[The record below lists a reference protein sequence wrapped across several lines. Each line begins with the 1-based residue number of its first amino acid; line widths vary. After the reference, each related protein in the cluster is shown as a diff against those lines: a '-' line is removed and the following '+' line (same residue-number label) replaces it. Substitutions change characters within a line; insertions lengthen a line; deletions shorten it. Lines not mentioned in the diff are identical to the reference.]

1 MAEYEK
7 FMFDNF
13 VIKDGDDLPEFPE
26 KLPVPTTDTA
36 LSVPEEA
43 DNTEPEVEAEAEAE
57 SVSEPEVEEQS
68 VEEEPKEED
77 SFVPEVIT
85 FTEEEVEDKIKEA
98 EETAYENGR
107 KAGLAEQGAEQNLL
121 LEQIDKSLQNAMAE
135 AEKIK
140 EELSSQFKGL
150 AAVLIEK
157 FIPTLAKEQAEEL
170 LKKFLEENFS
180 NFKSEAKLSFYFNP
194 DIIVKAQ
201 EIVARLAHKSDYEGK
216 IALHKDASLG
226 LSDCRVEWENGGVE
240 VNMKQMQKEA
250 EALLDD
256 RNNKTKEGEHS

>member
-26 KLPVPTTDTA
+26 KLPVPTTETA

-43 DNTEPEVEAEAEAE
+43 DNTEPEVEVEP
-57 SVSEPEVEEQS
+57 EPEVEEKP

-77 SFVPEVIT
+77 TSLPEVIT
-85 FTEEEVEDKIKEA
+85 FTEEEVEDKIKAA

-107 KAGLAEQGAEQNLL
+107 KAGLTEQGAEQNLL

-140 EELSSQFKGL
+140 EKLSHQFKAL
-150 AAVLIEK
+150 ATVLIKK
-157 FIPTLAKEQAEEL
+157 FIPTLATEQAEAL

-216 IALHKDASLG
+216 IALHKDANLG

-250 EALLDD
+250 EALLDEQ
-256 RNNKTKEGEHS
+256 NNKTKEGEHS

>member
-26 KLPVPTTDTA
+26 KLPVPTTETA
-36 LSVPEEA
+36 LSVHEEA
-43 DNTEPEVEAEAEAE
+43 DNTEPEVEVEP
-57 SVSEPEVEEQS
+57 EPEVEEKP

-77 SFVPEVIT
+77 TSLPEVIT
-85 FTEEEVEDKIKEA
+85 FTEEEVEDKIKAA

-107 KAGLAEQGAEQNLL
+107 KAGLTEQGAEQNLL

-140 EELSSQFKGL
+140 EELSHQFKAL
-150 AAVLIEK
+150 ATVLIKK
-157 FIPTLAKEQAEEL
+157 FIPTLATEQAEAL

-216 IALHKDASLG
+216 IALHKDANLG

-250 EALLDD
+250 EALLDEQ
-256 RNNKTKEGEHS
+256 NNKTKEGEHS

>member
-43 DNTEPEVEAEAEAE
+43 DNTEPEVEAETEAE
-57 SVSEPEVEEQS
+57 SVSEPEIEEQS

-121 LEQIDKSLQNAMAE
+121 LEQIDKSLQNAMVE

-226 LSDCRVEWENGGVE
+226 LSDCLVEWENGGVE
-240 VNMKQMQKEA
+240 HLSNK
-250 EALLDD
+250 LLEKVDNLLED
-256 RNNKTKEGEHS
+256 NAAKN